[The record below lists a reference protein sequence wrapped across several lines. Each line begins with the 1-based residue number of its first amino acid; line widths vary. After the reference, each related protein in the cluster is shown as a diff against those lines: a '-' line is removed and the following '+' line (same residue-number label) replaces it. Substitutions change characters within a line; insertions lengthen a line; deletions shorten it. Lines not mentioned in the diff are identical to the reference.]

1 MASKKT
7 NVNVAITGDA
17 KKFRKALKQ
26 SENDLGKFEK
36 IGGKAFGALKTA
48 GIGMAVGVGTAFIKA
63 GLDFEKMEKVLI
75 QGTGATG
82 EALADLKEQATDV
95 MKTVPESAETIAT
108 TIADVNTHLGLT
120 GDELED
126 TIKLFLDFARV
137 AEVDVSSAVGA
148 LDAQLTQFGMS
159 AGDSEEVLG
168 DLLRIS
174 QATGVP
180 MDKLLSQMETFG
192 PIFANANFTAEET
205 AALLGQMEQ
214 GGVNLTRVG
223 PALNKFFRD
232 AAKNGKKP
240 QKALKDTV
248 EAIENATSTTDA
260 LNVAT
265 TAFGAE
271 GAQRMVS
278 LIKSGNFDLE
288 EFNGLLGEGTG
299 IVDEQAEATATL
311 SDKFNVLKNKVLAE
325 LGPIAIKVMDGIMNA
340 MDDLMPVVEDIIKS
354 VKEFFASEGFK
365 QFAEGVG
372 KVIGLIVTQT
382 KFMWE
387 QIQLYFGFIIDIFKG
402 DFAAAWDKVKEIAS
416 NAFEQGKKLGSMLV
430 DGLMAALKAIG
441 GAVGDLANTLA
452 DAFVGAIKWA
462 LNNIVIDPI
471 NFAISKAV
479 DVLDVTL
486 GPFVNFPSVDEF
498 IPRLAE
504 GGIVTGPTLALIG
517 EGGESEAVIPLS
529 KMDQMGGPTYI
540 TVNVTGVSGEEVVN
554 AIKRETEFR
563 GAAVFPTVAGRR
575 L

>member
-48 GIGMAVGVGTAFIKA
+48 GIGMAVGVGAAFVKA

-75 QGTGATG
+75 QGTGASG

-126 TIKLFLDFARV
+126 TSKLFLDFARV

-180 MDKLLSQMETFG
+180 MDKLLAQMETFG

-260 LNVAT
+260 LNIAT
-265 TAFGAE
+265 AAFGAE

-299 IVDEQAEATATL
+299 IVDDQAEATATL

-325 LGPIAIKVMDGIMNA
+325 LGPVAIAVMDGIMNA
-340 MDDLMPVVEDIIKS
+340 MTALIPVVEDIIKA

-365 QFAEGVG
+365 TFAEGVG
-372 KVIGLIVTQT
+372 KVIGVIVDHARY
-382 KFMWE
+382 MWE

-402 DFAAAWDKVKEIAS
+402 DFAGAWDKVKEIAS
-416 NAFEQGKKLGSMLV
+416 NAFEQGKKLGSMLI
-430 DGLMAALKAIG
+430 DGLMAALEAIG

-452 DAFVGAIKWA
+452 DAFVGAVKWA

-471 NFAISKAV
+471 NWAISKAV
-479 DVLDVTL
+479 DTLDVTL
-486 GPFVNFPSVDEF
+486 GPIVNFPSVDEF

-517 EGGESEAVIPLS
+517 EAGPEAVVPL
-529 KMDQMGGPTYI
+529 DGNHGMGGTNYI
-540 TVNVTGVSGEEVVN
+540 TVNVTGVSGEEVVE
-554 AIKRETEFR
+554 AIQRETRQR
-563 GAAVFPTVAGRR
+563 GAAVFPTVGTRR

>member
-26 SENDLGKFEK
+26 SEDDLGKFEK

-48 GIGMAVGVGTAFIKA
+48 GIGMAVGVGAAFVKA

-126 TIKLFLDFARV
+126 TSKLFLDFARV

-180 MDKLLSQMETFG
+180 MDKLLAQMETFG

-260 LNVAT
+260 LNIAT
-265 TAFGAE
+265 AAFGAE

-299 IVDEQAEATATL
+299 IVDDQAEATATL

-325 LGPIAIKVMDGIMNA
+325 LGPVAIAVMDGIMDA
-340 MDDLMPVVEDIIKS
+340 MDALMPVVEDIIKA

-365 QFAEGVG
+365 TFAEGVG
-372 KVIGLIVTQT
+372 KVIGVIVDNA

-402 DFAAAWDKVKEIAS
+402 DFAGAWDKVKEIAS

-479 DVLDVTL
+479 DALDVTL

-517 EGGESEAVIPLS
+517 EAGPEAVVPL
-529 KMDQMGGPTYI
+529 DGNHGMGGPTYI

>member
-26 SENDLGKFEK
+26 SEDDLGKFEK

-48 GIGMAVGVGTAFIKA
+48 GIGMALGVGAAFFKA

-75 QGTGATG
+75 QGTGASG
-82 EALADLKEQATDV
+82 EALKDLKEQATDV
-95 MKTVPESAETIAT
+95 MKTVPESAETVAA

-126 TIKLFLDFARV
+126 TSKLFLDFARV
-137 AEVDVSSAVGA
+137 AEVDVSTAVGA

-240 QKALKDTV
+240 QKALQDTV

-260 LNVAT
+260 LNIAT
-265 TAFGAE
+265 AAFGAE

-278 LIKSGNFDLE
+278 LIQSGNFDLK

-299 IVDEQAEATATL
+299 IVDDQAEATATL

-325 LGPIAIKVMDGIMNA
+325 LGPIAIKVMDGIMDA
-340 MDDLMPVVEDIIKS
+340 MDALLPVVENVIKS
-354 VKEFFASEGFK
+354 VKEFFASEGFRT
-365 QFAEGVG
+365 FAEGVG
-372 KVIGLIVTQT
+372 KVIGFLVDQA

-402 DFAAAWDKVKEIAS
+402 DFAGAWDKVKEIAS
-416 NAFEQGKKLGSMLV
+416 NAFEQGKKLGSLLI

-441 GAVGDLANTLA
+441 GAIGDLASTLA
-452 DAFVGAIKWA
+452 DAFVGAVKWA

-471 NFAISKAV
+471 NWAVSKAV
-479 DVLDVTL
+479 DTLDVAL
-486 GPFVNFPSVDEF
+486 GPTINFPSVDEF

-504 GGIVTGPTLALIG
+504 GGIVTSPTLALIG
-517 EGGESEAVIPLS
+517 EAGPEAVVPLNGNHS
-529 KMDQMGGPTYI
+529 MGGTNYI
-540 TVNVTGVSGEEVVN
+540 TINVQGVSGEEVIE
-554 AIKRETEFR
+554 AIQRETRQR
-563 GAAVFPTVAGRR
+563 GAAVFPTVGTRR

>member
-26 SENDLGKFEK
+26 SEDDLGKFEK

-48 GIGMAVGVGTAFIKA
+48 GIGMAVGVGAAFIKA

-75 QGTGATG
+75 QGTGASG

-126 TIKLFLDFARV
+126 TSKLFLDFARV

-180 MDKLLSQMETFG
+180 MDKLLAQMETFG

-260 LNVAT
+260 LNIAT
-265 TAFGAE
+265 AAFGAE

-299 IVDEQAEATATL
+299 IVDDQAEATATL

-325 LGPIAIKVMDGIMNA
+325 LGPVAIAVMDGIMNA
-340 MDDLMPVVEDIIKS
+340 MDALMPVVENIIKS

-365 QFAEGVG
+365 TFAEGVG
-372 KVIGLIVTQT
+372 KVIGVIVDHA

-402 DFAAAWDKVKEIAS
+402 DFAGAWDKVKEIAS
-416 NAFEQGKKLGSMLV
+416 NAFEQGMKLGSMLV

-479 DVLDVTL
+479 DALDVTL
-486 GPFVNFPSVDEF
+486 GPIVNFPSVDEF

-517 EGGESEAVIPLS
+517 EAGPEAVVPLDGS
-529 KMDQMGGPTYI
+529 HSMGGPTYI

>member
-26 SENDLGKFEK
+26 SENDLNKFEK

-48 GIGMAVGVGTAFIKA
+48 GIGMAVGVGAAFVKA

-75 QGTGATG
+75 QGTGASG

-126 TIKLFLDFARV
+126 TSKLFLDFARV

-260 LNVAT
+260 LNIAT
-265 TAFGAE
+265 AAFGAE

-299 IVDEQAEATATL
+299 IVDDQAEATATL

-325 LGPIAIKVMDGIMNA
+325 LGPVAIAVMDGIMNA
-340 MDDLMPVVEDIIKS
+340 MDALMPVVENIIKA

-365 QFAEGVG
+365 TFAEGVG
-372 KVIGLIVTQT
+372 KVIGVIVDHA

-416 NAFEQGKKLGSMLV
+416 NAFEQGMKLGSMLV

-479 DVLDVTL
+479 DALDVTL

-517 EGGESEAVIPLS
+517 EAGPEAVVPLVS

>member
-26 SENDLGKFEK
+26 SEDDLGKFEK

-48 GIGMAVGVGTAFIKA
+48 GIGMAVGVGAAFVKA

-75 QGTGATG
+75 QGTGASG

-95 MKTVPESAETIAT
+95 MKTVPESAETIAN

-126 TIKLFLDFARV
+126 TSKLFLDFARV

-180 MDKLLSQMETFG
+180 MDKLLAQMETFG

-260 LNVAT
+260 LNIAT
-265 TAFGAE
+265 AAFGAE

-325 LGPIAIKVMDGIMNA
+325 LGPVAIAVMDGIMNA
-340 MDDLMPVVEDIIKS
+340 MNDLMPVVEDIIKS

-372 KVIGLIVTQT
+372 KVIGLIVDNA

-416 NAFEQGKKLGSMLV
+416 SAFEQGKKLGSMLV

-517 EGGESEAVIPLS
+517 EAGPEAVVPLDGNHS
-529 KMDQMGGPTYI
+529 MGGTNYI
-540 TVNVTGVSGEEVVN
+540 TINVQGVSGEEVIE
-554 AIKRETEFR
+554 AIQRETRQR
-563 GAAVFPTVAGRR
+563 GAAVFPTVGTRR

>member
-26 SENDLGKFEK
+26 SEDDLGKFEK

-48 GIGMAVGVGTAFIKA
+48 GIGMALGVGAAFFKA

-75 QGTGATG
+75 QGTGASG
-82 EALADLKEQATDV
+82 EALKDLKEQATDV
-95 MKTVPESAETIAT
+95 MKTVPESAETVAA

-126 TIKLFLDFARV
+126 TSKLFLDFARV
-137 AEVDVSSAVGA
+137 AEVDVSTAVGA

-240 QKALKDTV
+240 QKALQDTV

-260 LNVAT
+260 LNIAT
-265 TAFGAE
+265 AAFGAE

-278 LIKSGNFDLE
+278 LIQSGNFDLK

-299 IVDEQAEATATL
+299 IVDDQAEATATL
-311 SDKFNVLKNKVLAE
+311 SDKFKVLKNKVLAE
-325 LGPIAIKVMDGIMNA
+325 LGPVAIAVMDGIMDA
-340 MDDLMPVVEDIIKS
+340 MDKLMPVVENVIQA
-354 VKEFFASEGFK
+354 VKDFFASEGFRT
-365 QFAEGVG
+365 FAEGVG
-372 KVIGLIVTQT
+372 KVIGFLVDQA

-402 DFAAAWDKVKEIAS
+402 DFAGAWDKVKEIAS
-416 NAFEQGKKLGSMLV
+416 NAFEQGKKLGSLLI

-441 GAVGDLANTLA
+441 GAIGDLASTLA
-452 DAFVGAIKWA
+452 DAFVGAVKWA

-471 NFAISKAV
+471 NWAVSKAV
-479 DVLDVTL
+479 DTLDVAL
-486 GPFVNFPSVDEF
+486 GPTINFPSVDSN
-498 IPRLAE
+498 RA
-504 GGIVTGPTLALIG
+504 
-517 EGGESEAVIPLS
+517 
-529 KMDQMGGPTYI
+529 D
-540 TVNVTGVSGEEVVN
+540 VS
-554 AIKRETEFR
+554 AD
-563 GAAVFPTVAGRR
+563 RR
-575 L
+575 SRT